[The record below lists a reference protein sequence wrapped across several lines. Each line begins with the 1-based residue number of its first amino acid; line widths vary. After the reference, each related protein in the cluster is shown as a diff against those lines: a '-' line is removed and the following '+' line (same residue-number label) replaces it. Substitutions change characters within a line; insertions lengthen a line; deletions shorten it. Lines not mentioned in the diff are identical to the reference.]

1 MRYMG
6 SKNRLAKEIAPIIQS
21 YIDDNNI
28 DLYVEPFTGGGNMID
43 KIRCKRRIGYDIEK
57 YVMSTLIAL
66 RDGWIP
72 PERVTEEEYKHI
84 KEHKEEYPPELVGY
98 CGYQL
103 SYGGKFFDCYRRDKV
118 GKRDYCR
125 EAYNFTFK
133 QVPHLEGI
141 EFYIK
146 DYREIDEP
154 KGAVIYCDPPYR
166 DTGKYTA
173 VGGFNHEEFY
183 EWVVRLAK
191 DNIVLVSE
199 YYMPEDIAVEL
210 WHKEVKVCLDSKR
223 ASGKKNVERLFKING

>member
-1 MRYMG
+1 MSEKKPTKGQEVQGAAPVMYIG
-6 SKNRLAKEIAPIIQS
+6 PNLLAKGLKTYTVYKQ
-21 YIDDNNI
+21 
-28 DLYVEPFTGGGNMID
+28 EPT
-43 KIRCKRRIGYDIEK
+43 E
-57 YVMSTLIAL
+57 LINSFK
-66 RDGWIP
+66 
-72 PERVTEEEYKHI
+72 EEYKHI

-146 DYREIDEP
+146 DYKEIDEP

-183 EWVVRLAK
+183 EWVARLAK

-223 ASGKKNVERLFKING
+223 ASGKKNIERLFKING